1 MVLMSL
7 VSLRFLP
14 FKSFS
19 FREKFSRS
27 TEAREIRKRENF
39 LSRTTELAICVQAAI
54 LHGASVKTRLSE
66 SDLEFVVQ
74 TVATRRR
81 DHEHIVGLLRDKQD
95 LVEPMLDDPKLAE
108 RLLSDQEVFV
118 RVSPYLMFSVLL
130 RRVRR
135 DLESQGFVLERDDR
149 GKRIPVFE
157 APQTVELLEDPA
169 LREYLAEML
178 CSFVR
183 TNTGLL
189 CWQEHGTWRKR
200 KFSDLDMD
208 DMIALCQLVEQQFKP
223 RLYKRV
229 ADIALFLTGIYAD
242 HALFAVQRRGREF
255 ERRRALLDYE
265 RDGRRF
271 YGLAAREAEPPW
283 STSVY
288 ERLAEKFTLAREALN
303 TLNDYYLKP
312 LRTRYFEPPA
322 P

>member
-1 MVLMSL
+1 M
-7 VSLRFLP
+7 
-14 FKSFS
+14 
-19 FREKFSRS
+19 
-27 TEAREIRKRENF
+27 
-39 LSRTTELAICVQAAI
+39 
-54 LHGASVKTRLSE
+54 RLTE

-81 DHEHIVGLLRDKQD
+81 DHDHIIGLLRDKQD
-95 LVEPMLDDPKLAE
+95 LVEPMLDDPKLVE
-108 RLLSDQEVFV
+108 RLLNDQEVFV

-135 DLESQGFVLERDDR
+135 DLEGQAYVLERDDR
-149 GKRIPVFE
+149 GKRVPVFE
-157 APQTVELLEDPA
+157 APQTVELLKDSA
-169 LREYLAEML
+169 LREYLTEML

-189 CWQEHGTWRKR
+189 YWKERGTWRKR

-208 DMIALCQLVEQQFKP
+208 DMIALCQLVEQHFKP

-242 HALFAVQRRGREF
+242 HALFAVQRGSREF
-255 ERRRALLDYE
+255 ERRRALPDYE

-283 STSVY
+283 PTSVY
-288 ERLAEKFTLAREALN
+288 ERLAEKFTLAREALS

-312 LRTRYFEPPA
+312 LRTKYFEPPA
-322 P
+322 T